1 MKKLA
6 GITLFLLL
14 LYAAVL
20 LADPGARSAENHFNV
35 ARRIGLY
42 GIISLG
48 AGLLIISGG
57 IDLSLGSVV
66 GLCATLL
73 AILLRDKAW
82 HPALAI
88 AAVLGLGCAIGL
100 ANGLLVTKL
109 RVQAFVVTLCGLFI
123 FRGLARWVSNDQPK
137 GLGNE
142 FGAWKYWLYGSRDV
156 LGLPMALV
164 YLAVLAAA
172 AAVFL
177 HLSVYGRYLTAIG
190 NNERAVRYSGVA
202 VDRYKVLAYVLC
214 SGSAAIFSVL
224 FLMQENSAQPSDAGT
239 FLELYAI
246 AGAVLGG
253 CSLRGGEGTVA
264 GILIGTAI
272 LRILQNLVNMW
283 NIPSSLEYTVIGAA
297 LLLGAVLDETL
308 RRRRAARPGP
318 AEAPA
323 GSKEAA

>member
-6 GITLFLLL
+6 GITLFMFF
-14 LYAAVL
+14 LYGAVL
-20 LADPGARSAENHFNV
+20 LAEPGARSVENHFNV

-73 AILLRDKAW
+73 AILLRDKGW
-82 HPALAI
+82 PPALAI
-88 AAVLGLGCAIGL
+88 GSILALGCAIGL
-100 ANGLLVTKL
+100 VHGLLVTKL

-123 FRGLARWVSNDQPK
+123 YRGLARWVANDQPK
-137 GLGNE
+137 GLANE
-142 FGAWKYWLYGSRDV
+142 FAAWKHWLYSGHDV
-156 LGLPMALV
+156 FGLPMSLV

-172 AAVFL
+172 ATVFL
-177 HLSVYGRYLTAIG
+177 HLSVYGRYLMAIG
-190 NNERAVRYSGVA
+190 NNERAVRYSGIA
-202 VDRYKVLAYVLC
+202 VDRYKVLAYMLC
-214 SGSAAIFSVL
+214 SCSAAVFSVL
-224 FLMQENSAQPSDAGT
+224 FLMQENSAQPSDAGS

-246 AGAVLGG
+246 AAAVLGG
-253 CSLRGGEGTVA
+253 CSLRGGDGTVA

-283 NIPSSLEYTVIGAA
+283 NIPSSLEYTVIGTA
-297 LLLGAVLDETL
+297 LLLGAILDETL
-308 RRRRAARPGP
+308 RRRREARPAAIESA
-318 AEAPA
+318 AEA
-323 GSKEAA
+323 KKLT